1 MIRQNFFFL
10 AFVFY
15 LILFIQV
22 INYSSLILKNHQE
35 DIGEGMTFL
44 EHLEEFR
51 WTLGRSCLAFIIGVI
66 LVIWFMKDVSVF
78 LQLPLLKAYGSAEL
92 LDQNLI
98 TYRPMGVISVYIQV
112 AVLGGLS
119 LAMPF
124 ILYFLGCFIAPGL
137 TDSER
142 KILAPSCFGALLMFA
157 FGILFAFFVI
167 LPLTLGFT
175 VRLNEML
182 GFDLLWAASDYYNLV
197 VWFSL
202 ATGLFFQFPLII
214 IVLIYL
220 NIVPI
225 RVLESSRSAVFV
237 GLMIFSALVTPG
249 GDFVSLPVIT
259 GMMYAL
265 YELAIFIGAK
275 IDKRRAK
282 MEMDSMDD
290 L

>member
-1 MIRQNFFFL
+1 
-10 AFVFY
+10 
-15 LILFIQV
+15 
-22 INYSSLILKNHQE
+22 
-35 DIGEGMTFL
+35 MTFL

-51 WTLGRSCLAFIIGVI
+51 WTLGRSCLAFIIGVV
-66 LVIWFMKDVSVF
+66 LVLWFMKDVSVF

-92 LDQNLI
+92 LEQNLI

-142 KILAPSCFGALLMFA
+142 KILAPSCFGALLMFS
-157 FGILFAFFVI
+157 FGIVFAFFIV

-202 ATGLFFQFPLII
+202 ASGLFFQFPLII

-220 NIVPI
+220 NIVPL
-225 RVLESSRSAVFV
+225 RVLTSSRAAVFV

-249 GDFVSLPVIT
+249 GDFISLPVIT

-265 YELAIFIGAK
+265 YELAILVGVR
-275 IDKRRAK
+275 IDKRRVK
-282 MEMDSMDD
+282 KEIESMDD
-290 L
+290 LS

>member
-1 MIRQNFFFL
+1 
-10 AFVFY
+10 
-15 LILFIQV
+15 
-22 INYSSLILKNHQE
+22 
-35 DIGEGMTFL
+35 
-44 EHLEEFR
+44 
-51 WTLGRSCLAFIIGVI
+51 
-66 LVIWFMKDVSVF
+66 
-78 LQLPLLKAYGSAEL
+78 
-92 LDQNLI
+92 
-98 TYRPMGVISVYIQV
+98 
-112 AVLGGLS
+112 
-119 LAMPF
+119 
-124 ILYFLGCFIAPGL
+124 
-137 TDSER
+137 
-142 KILAPSCFGALLMFA
+142 MFT

-225 RVLESSRSAVFV
+225 RVLESSRAAVFV

-265 YELAIFIGAK
+265 YELAIFIGVK
-275 IDKRRAK
+275 IDKRRAN
-282 MEMDSMDD
+282 MEMESIDD

>member
-1 MIRQNFFFL
+1 M
-10 AFVFY
+10 
-15 LILFIQV
+15 
-22 INYSSLILKNHQE
+22 LKNSE
-35 DIGEGMTFL
+35 ELNNEMTFL

-51 WTLGRSCLAFIIGVI
+51 WTLGRSCIAFAIGLI
-66 LVIWFMKDVSVF
+66 LVFCFMKDVAGF
-78 LQLPLLKAYGSAEL
+78 LQMPLLKAYGSADL
-92 LDQNLI
+92 VDQNLI

-124 ILYFLGCFIAPGL
+124 ILYFLACFIAPGL

-142 KILAPSCFGALLMFA
+142 KILAPSCFGALLMFIL
-157 FGILFAFFVI
+157 GVLFAFWIV

-202 ATGLFFQFPLII
+202 ASGVFFQFPLVIL
-214 IVLIYL
+214 VLIFL
-220 NIVPI
+220 DIIPI
-225 RVLESSRSAVFV
+225 HVLKRSRATVLV
-237 GLMIFSALVTPG
+237 ALMIFSALISPG
-249 GDFVSLPVIT
+249 GDFLSLPIT
-259 GMMYAL
+259 TAMLYLL
-265 YELAIFIGAK
+265 YELSILIGCK
-275 IDKRRAK
+275 MVKRRSKAE
-282 MEMDSMDD
+282 MESMDD

>member
-1 MIRQNFFFL
+1 
-10 AFVFY
+10 
-15 LILFIQV
+15 
-22 INYSSLILKNHQE
+22 LKNQAE
-35 DIGEGMTFL
+35 DIEEGMTFL

-51 WTLGRSCLAFIIGVI
+51 WTLGRSCLAFIIGVV
-66 LVIWFMKDVSVF
+66 LVLWFMKDVSVF

-92 LDQNLI
+92 LEQNLI

-142 KILAPSCFGALLMFA
+142 KILAPSCFGALLMFS
-157 FGILFAFFVI
+157 FGIVFAFFIV

-202 ATGLFFQFPLII
+202 ASGLFFQFPLII

-220 NIVPI
+220 NIVPL
-225 RVLESSRSAVFV
+225 RVLTSSRATVFV

-249 GDFVSLPVIT
+249 GDFISLPVIT

-265 YELAIFIGAK
+265 YELAILVGVR
-275 IDKRRAK
+275 IDKRRVK
-282 MEMDSMDD
+282 KEIESMDD
-290 L
+290 LS

>member
-1 MIRQNFFFL
+1 M
-10 AFVFY
+10 
-15 LILFIQV
+15 
-22 INYSSLILKNHQE
+22 ILKNQAE
-35 DIGEGMTFL
+35 DIEEGMTFL

-51 WTLGRSCLAFIIGVI
+51 WTLVRSCLAFIIGVV
-66 LVIWFMKDVSVF
+66 LVLWFMKDVSVF

-92 LDQNLI
+92 LEKNLI

-142 KILAPSCFGALLMFA
+142 KILAPSCFGALLMFSL
-157 FGILFAFFVI
+157 GIVFAFFIV

-202 ATGLFFQFPLII
+202 ASGLFFQFPLII
-214 IVLIYL
+214 IVLSYL
-220 NIVPI
+220 NIVPL
-225 RVLESSRSAVFV
+225 RVLTSSRAAVFV

-249 GDFVSLPVIT
+249 GDFISLPVIT

-265 YELAIFIGAK
+265 YELAILVGVR
-275 IDKRRAK
+275 IDKRRVK
-282 MEMDSMDD
+282 KEIESMDD
-290 L
+290 LS

>member
-1 MIRQNFFFL
+1 M
-10 AFVFY
+10 
-15 LILFIQV
+15 
-22 INYSSLILKNHQE
+22 KNNQE
-35 DIGEGMTFL
+35 DTEEGMTFL

-51 WTLGRSCLAFIIGVI
+51 WTLGRSCFAFITGVVFV
-66 LVIWFMKDVSVF
+66 LWFMKDVSVF
-78 LQLPLLKAYGSAEL
+78 LQMPLLSAYGSAEL
-92 LDQNLI
+92 LEQNLI

-124 ILYFLGCFIAPGL
+124 ILYFLACFIAPGL
-137 TDSER
+137 TASER
-142 KILAPSCFGALLMFA
+142 KILAPSCFGALVMFVL
-157 FGILFAFFVI
+157 GILFAFFII

-175 VRLNEML
+175 VRLNQML

-220 NIVPI
+220 NIVPL
-225 RVLESSRSAVFV
+225 RLLKSSRATVFV

-275 IDKRRAK
+275 IDKRRVEK
-282 MEMDSMDD
+282 EIESMDD

>member
-1 MIRQNFFFL
+1 M
-10 AFVFY
+10 
-15 LILFIQV
+15 
-22 INYSSLILKNHQE
+22 ILKNQAE
-35 DIGEGMTFL
+35 DIEEGMTFL

-51 WTLGRSCLAFIIGVI
+51 WTLGRSCLAFIIGVV
-66 LVIWFMKDVSVF
+66 LVLWFMKDVSVF

-92 LDQNLI
+92 LEQNLI

-124 ILYFLGCFIAPGL
+124 ILYFLGCFVAPGL

-142 KILAPSCFGALLMFA
+142 KILAPSCFGALLMFS
-157 FGILFAFFVI
+157 FGIVFAFFIV

-202 ATGLFFQFPLII
+202 ASGLFFQFPLII

-220 NIVPI
+220 NIVPL
-225 RVLESSRSAVFV
+225 RVLTSSRAAVFV

-249 GDFVSLPVIT
+249 GDFISLPVIT

-265 YELAIFIGAK
+265 YELAILVGVR
-275 IDKRRAK
+275 IDKRRVK
-282 MEMDSMDD
+282 KEIESMDD
-290 L
+290 LS

>member
-1 MIRQNFFFL
+1 
-10 AFVFY
+10 
-15 LILFIQV
+15 
-22 INYSSLILKNHQE
+22 
-35 DIGEGMTFL
+35 MTFL

-51 WTLGRSCLAFIIGVI
+51 WTLGRSCLAFIIGVV
-66 LVIWFMKDVSVF
+66 LVLWFMKDVSVF

-92 LDQNLI
+92 LEQNLI

-142 KILAPSCFGALLMFA
+142 KILAPSCFGALLMFS
-157 FGILFAFFVI
+157 FGIVFAFFIV

-202 ATGLFFQFPLII
+202 ASGLFFQFPLII

-220 NIVPI
+220 NIVPL
-225 RVLESSRSAVFV
+225 RLLTSSRAAVFV

-249 GDFVSLPVIT
+249 GDFISLPVIT

-265 YELAIFIGAK
+265 YELAILVGVR
-275 IDKRRAK
+275 IDKRRVK
-282 MEMDSMDD
+282 KEIESMDD
-290 L
+290 LS

>member
-142 KILAPSCFGALLMFA
+142 KILAPSCL
-157 FGILFAFFVI
+157 
-167 LPLTLGFT
+167 
-175 VRLNEML
+175 
-182 GFDLLWAASDYYNLV
+182 
-197 VWFSL
+197 
-202 ATGLFFQFPLII
+202 
-214 IVLIYL
+214 
-220 NIVPI
+220 
-225 RVLESSRSAVFV
+225 RSASYVRFRY
-237 GLMIFSALVTPG
+237 LICLFCYFAPYTWIHCPL
-249 GDFVSLPVIT
+249 
-259 GMMYAL
+259 
-265 YELAIFIGAK
+265 K
-275 IDKRRAK
+275 
-282 MEMDSMDD
+282 
-290 L
+290 

>member
-1 MIRQNFFFL
+1 MFL

-15 LILFIQV
+15 LILSIQK
-22 INYSSLILKNHQE
+22 INYSFNSLILKDNQE
-35 DIGEGMTFL
+35 DIEEDMTFL

-51 WTLGRSCLAFIIGVI
+51 WTLGRSCLAFIVGVI
-66 LVIWFMKDVSVF
+66 LVLWFMKDVSIF
-78 LQLPLLKAYGSAEL
+78 LQMPLLKAYGSAEL
-92 LDQNLI
+92 LERNLI

-124 ILYFLGCFIAPGL
+124 ILYFLGRFIAPGL

-142 KILAPSCFGALLMFA
+142 KILGPSCFGAFVMF
-157 FGILFAFFVI
+157 GLGVLFAFCII
-167 LPLTLGFT
+167 LPLTLSFT

-220 NIVPI
+220 NIVPL
-225 RVLESSRSAVFV
+225 RVLRSSRAAVFV

-265 YELAIFIGAK
+265 YELAIFVGGK
-275 IDKRRAK
+275 IDKRRANK
-282 MEMDSMDD
+282 EMESMDD

>member
-1 MIRQNFFFL
+1 M
-10 AFVFY
+10 
-15 LILFIQV
+15 
-22 INYSSLILKNHQE
+22 KNQAE
-35 DIGEGMTFL
+35 DIEEGMTFL

-51 WTLGRSCLAFIIGVI
+51 WTLGRSCLAFIIGVV
-66 LVIWFMKDVSVF
+66 LVLWFMKDVSVF

-92 LDQNLI
+92 LEQNLI

-142 KILAPSCFGALLMFA
+142 KILAPSCFGALLMFS
-157 FGILFAFFVI
+157 FGIVFAFFIV

-202 ATGLFFQFPLII
+202 ASGLFFQFPLII

-220 NIVPI
+220 NIVPL
-225 RVLESSRSAVFV
+225 RVLTSSRAAVFV

-249 GDFVSLPVIT
+249 GDFISLPVIT

-265 YELAIFIGAK
+265 YELAILVGVR
-275 IDKRRAK
+275 IDKRRVK
-282 MEMDSMDD
+282 KEIESMDD
-290 L
+290 LS

>member
-1 MIRQNFFFL
+1 
-10 AFVFY
+10 V
-15 LILFIQV
+15 
-22 INYSSLILKNHQE
+22 
-35 DIGEGMTFL
+35 
-44 EHLEEFR
+44 
-51 WTLGRSCLAFIIGVI
+51 C
-66 LVIWFMKDVSVF
+66 
-78 LQLPLLKAYGSAEL
+78 
-92 LDQNLI
+92 
-98 TYRPMGVISVYIQV
+98 
-112 AVLGGLS
+112 VLGGLS

-142 KILAPSCFGALLMFA
+142 KILAPSCFGALIMFIL
-157 FGILFAFFVI
+157 GILFAFFIV

-202 ATGLFFQFPLII
+202 ASGLFFQFPLII

-220 NIVPI
+220 NIVPL
-225 RVLESSRSAVFV
+225 RVLESSRAAVFV

-265 YELAIFIGAK
+265 YELAILVGVR
-275 IDKRRAK
+275 IDKRRVK
-282 MEMDSMDD
+282 KEIESMDD

>member
-1 MIRQNFFFL
+1 M
-10 AFVFY
+10 
-15 LILFIQV
+15 
-22 INYSSLILKNHQE
+22 KNQAE
-35 DIGEGMTFL
+35 DIEEGMTFL

-51 WTLGRSCLAFIIGVI
+51 WTLGRSCLAFIIGVV
-66 LVIWFMKDVSVF
+66 LVLWFMKDVSVF

-92 LDQNLI
+92 LEQNLI

-137 TDSER
+137 TYSER
-142 KILAPSCFGALLMFA
+142 KILAPSCFGALLMFS
-157 FGILFAFFVI
+157 FGIVFAFLIV

-202 ATGLFFQFPLII
+202 ASGLFFQFPLII

-220 NIVPI
+220 NIVPL
-225 RVLESSRSAVFV
+225 RVLTSSRAAVFV
-237 GLMIFSALVTPG
+237 GLMIFSALITPG
-249 GDFVSLPVIT
+249 GDFISLPVIT

-265 YELAIFIGAK
+265 YELAILVGVR
-275 IDKRRAK
+275 IDKRRVK
-282 MEMDSMDD
+282 KEIESMDD
-290 L
+290 LS

>member
-1 MIRQNFFFL
+1 
-10 AFVFY
+10 
-15 LILFIQV
+15 
-22 INYSSLILKNHQE
+22 LKNQAE
-35 DIGEGMTFL
+35 DIEEGMTFL

-51 WTLGRSCLAFIIGVI
+51 WTLGRSCLAFIIGVV
-66 LVIWFMKDVSVF
+66 LVLWFMKDVSVF

-92 LDQNLI
+92 LEQNLI

-142 KILAPSCFGALLMFA
+142 KILAPSCFGALLMFS
-157 FGILFAFFVI
+157 FGIVFAFFIV

-202 ATGLFFQFPLII
+202 ASGLFFQFPLII

-220 NIVPI
+220 NIVPL
-225 RVLESSRSAVFV
+225 RVLTSSRAAVFV

-249 GDFVSLPVIT
+249 GDFISLPVIT

-265 YELAIFIGAK
+265 YELAILVGVR
-275 IDKRRAK
+275 IDKRRVK
-282 MEMDSMDD
+282 KEIESMDD
-290 L
+290 LS

>member
-1 MIRQNFFFL
+1 M
-10 AFVFY
+10 
-15 LILFIQV
+15 
-22 INYSSLILKNHQE
+22 ILKNQAE
-35 DIGEGMTFL
+35 DIEEGMTFL

-51 WTLGRSCLAFIIGVI
+51 WTLGRSCLAFIIGVV
-66 LVIWFMKDVSVF
+66 LVLWFMKDVSVF

-92 LDQNLI
+92 LEQNLI

-142 KILAPSCFGALLMFA
+142 KILAPSCFGALLMFS
-157 FGILFAFFVI
+157 FGIVFAFFIV

-202 ATGLFFQFPLII
+202 ASGLFFQFPLII

-220 NIVPI
+220 NIVPL
-225 RVLESSRSAVFV
+225 RVLTSSRAAVFV

-249 GDFVSLPVIT
+249 GDFISLPVIT

-265 YELAIFIGAK
+265 YELAILVGVR
-275 IDKRRAK
+275 IDKRRVK
-282 MEMDSMDD
+282 KEIESMDD
-290 L
+290 LS

>member
-1 MIRQNFFFL
+1 M
-10 AFVFY
+10 
-15 LILFIQV
+15 
-22 INYSSLILKNHQE
+22 KNQAE
-35 DIGEGMTFL
+35 DIEEGMTFL

-51 WTLGRSCLAFIIGVI
+51 WTLGRSCLAFIIGVV
-66 LVIWFMKDVSVF
+66 LVLWFMKDVSVF

-92 LDQNLI
+92 LEQNLI

-142 KILAPSCFGALLMFA
+142 KILAPSCFGALLMFS
-157 FGILFAFFVI
+157 FGIVFAFFIV
-167 LPLTLGFT
+167 LPLTLRFT

-202 ATGLFFQFPLII
+202 ASGLFFQFPLII
-214 IVLIYL
+214 IVLSYL
-220 NIVPI
+220 NIVPL
-225 RVLESSRSAVFV
+225 RVLTSSRAAVFV

-249 GDFVSLPVIT
+249 GDFISLPVIT

-265 YELAIFIGAK
+265 YELAILVGVR
-275 IDKRRAK
+275 IDKRRVK
-282 MEMDSMDD
+282 KEIESMDD
-290 L
+290 LS

>member
-1 MIRQNFFFL
+1 
-10 AFVFY
+10 
-15 LILFIQV
+15 
-22 INYSSLILKNHQE
+22 
-35 DIGEGMTFL
+35 
-44 EHLEEFR
+44 
-51 WTLGRSCLAFIIGVI
+51 
-66 LVIWFMKDVSVF
+66 
-78 LQLPLLKAYGSAEL
+78 
-92 LDQNLI
+92 
-98 TYRPMGVISVYIQV
+98 
-112 AVLGGLS
+112 
-119 LAMPF
+119 
-124 ILYFLGCFIAPGL
+124 
-137 TDSER
+137 
-142 KILAPSCFGALLMFA
+142 
-157 FGILFAFFVI
+157 
-167 LPLTLGFT
+167 
-175 VRLNEML
+175 ML

-225 RVLESSRSAVFV
+225 RVLESSRAAVFV

>member
-1 MIRQNFFFL
+1 M
-10 AFVFY
+10 
-15 LILFIQV
+15 
-22 INYSSLILKNHQE
+22 
-35 DIGEGMTFL
+35 
-44 EHLEEFR
+44 
-51 WTLGRSCLAFIIGVI
+51 
-66 LVIWFMKDVSVF
+66 
-78 LQLPLLKAYGSAEL
+78 
-92 LDQNLI
+92 
-98 TYRPMGVISVYIQV
+98 
-112 AVLGGLS
+112 
-119 LAMPF
+119 
-124 ILYFLGCFIAPGL
+124 
-137 TDSER
+137 
-142 KILAPSCFGALLMFA
+142 
-157 FGILFAFFVI
+157 
-167 LPLTLGFT
+167 
-175 VRLNEML
+175 
-182 GFDLLWAASDYYNLV
+182 

-225 RVLESSRSAVFV
+225 RVLESSRAAVFV

>member
-1 MIRQNFFFL
+1 M
-10 AFVFY
+10 
-15 LILFIQV
+15 
-22 INYSSLILKNHQE
+22 ILKNQAE
-35 DIGEGMTFL
+35 DIEEGMTFL

-51 WTLGRSCLAFIIGVI
+51 WTLGRSCLAFIIGVV
-66 LVIWFMKDVSVF
+66 LVLWFMKDVSVF

-92 LDQNLI
+92 LEQNLI

-142 KILAPSCFGALLMFA
+142 KILAPSCFGALLMFS
-157 FGILFAFFVI
+157 FGIVFAFFIV
-167 LPLTLGFT
+167 LPLTLRFT

-202 ATGLFFQFPLII
+202 ASGLFFQFPLII

-220 NIVPI
+220 NIVPH
-225 RVLESSRSAVFV
+225 RVLTSSRAAVFV

-249 GDFVSLPVIT
+249 GDFISLPVIT

-265 YELAIFIGAK
+265 YELAILVGVR
-275 IDKRRAK
+275 IDKRRVK
-282 MEMDSMDD
+282 KQIESMDD
-290 L
+290 LS

>member
-1 MIRQNFFFL
+1 
-10 AFVFY
+10 
-15 LILFIQV
+15 
-22 INYSSLILKNHQE
+22 
-35 DIGEGMTFL
+35 MTFL

-51 WTLGRSCLAFIIGVI
+51 WTLGRSCVAFIIGVI
-66 LVIWFMKDVSVF
+66 FVIWFMKDVSVF
-78 LQLPLLKAYGSAEL
+78 LQLPLLKAYGSTEL

-157 FGILFAFFVI
+157 FGVLFAFFVI

-275 IDKRRAK
+275 IDKLRAK

>member
-1 MIRQNFFFL
+1 M
-10 AFVFY
+10 
-15 LILFIQV
+15 FI
-22 INYSSLILKNHQE
+22 SLILKNHQE
-35 DIGEGMTFL
+35 DIEDGMTFL

-51 WTLGRSCLAFIIGVI
+51 WTLGRSCFAFVIGVI
-66 LVIWFMKDVSVF
+66 FVLWFMKDVSAF

-92 LDQNLI
+92 LEQNLI
-98 TYRPMGVISVYIQV
+98 TYRPMGVLSVYIQV

-119 LAMPF
+119 LGMPF

-142 KILAPSCFGALLMFA
+142 NILAPSCAGALVMFI
-157 FGILFAFFVI
+157 FGILFAFFIV
-167 LPLTLGFT
+167 LPLTLSFT

-197 VWFSL
+197 VWFCL

-225 RVLESSRSAVFV
+225 RVLKSSRAAVFV

-259 GMMYAL
+259 SMMYGL
-265 YELAIFIGAK
+265 YELAIFVGAK
-275 IDKRRAK
+275 IDRRRIQK
-282 MEMDSMDD
+282 EINSMDD

>member
-1 MIRQNFFFL
+1 M
-10 AFVFY
+10 
-15 LILFIQV
+15 
-22 INYSSLILKNHQE
+22 KNHQE
-35 DIGEGMTFL
+35 DIAEGMTFL

-66 LVIWFMKDVSVF
+66 FVLWFMKDVSVF
-78 LQLPLLKAYGSAEL
+78 LQMPLLKAYGSAEL

-124 ILYFLGCFIAPGL
+124 MLYFLGCFIAPGL

-142 KILAPSCFGALLMFA
+142 KILAPSCFGALVMFSL
-157 FGILFAFFVI
+157 GLLFAFFII

-220 NIVPI
+220 NIVPL
-225 RVLESSRSAVFV
+225 RVLKASRSAVFV

-275 IDKRRAK
+275 IDNKRAK
-282 MEMDSMDD
+282 SEMESMDD

>member
-15 LILFIQV
+15 LISFIQI
-22 INYSSLILKNHQE
+22 INYSSLILRNHQE

-119 LAMPF
+119 LAMPL

-225 RVLESSRSAVFV
+225 RVLESSRAAVFV

>member
-1 MIRQNFFFL
+1 
-10 AFVFY
+10 
-15 LILFIQV
+15 
-22 INYSSLILKNHQE
+22 LILKNQAE
-35 DIGEGMTFL
+35 DIEEGMTFL

-51 WTLGRSCLAFIIGVI
+51 WTLGRSCLAFIIGVV
-66 LVIWFMKDVSVF
+66 LVLWFMKDVSVF

-92 LDQNLI
+92 LEQNLI

-142 KILAPSCFGALLMFA
+142 KILAPSCFGALLMFS
-157 FGILFAFFVI
+157 FGIVFAFFIV

-202 ATGLFFQFPLII
+202 ASGLFFQFPLII

-220 NIVPI
+220 NIVPL
-225 RVLESSRSAVFV
+225 RVLTSSRAAVFV

-249 GDFVSLPVIT
+249 GDFISLPVIT

-265 YELAIFIGAK
+265 YELAILVGVR
-275 IDKRRAK
+275 IDKRRVK
-282 MEMDSMDD
+282 KEIESMDD
-290 L
+290 LS

>member
-1 MIRQNFFFL
+1 M
-10 AFVFY
+10 
-15 LILFIQV
+15 
-22 INYSSLILKNHQE
+22 KNQAE
-35 DIGEGMTFL
+35 DIEEGMAFL

-51 WTLGRSCLAFIIGVI
+51 WTLGRSCLAFIIGVV
-66 LVIWFMKDVSVF
+66 LVLWFMKDVSVF

-92 LDQNLI
+92 LEQNLI

-142 KILAPSCFGALLMFA
+142 KILAPSCFGALLMFS
-157 FGILFAFFVI
+157 FGIVFAFFIV

-202 ATGLFFQFPLII
+202 ASGLFFQFPLII

-220 NIVPI
+220 NIVPL
-225 RVLESSRSAVFV
+225 RVLTSSRAAVFV

-249 GDFVSLPVIT
+249 GDFISLPVIT

-265 YELAIFIGAK
+265 YELAILVGVR
-275 IDKRRAK
+275 IDKRRVK
-282 MEMDSMDD
+282 KEIESMDD
-290 L
+290 LS